1 MNVTIIRATSRKN
14 SSTYN
19 AAQYFISRLHNVEE
33 VFEFTL
39 PKDMPHICCGC
50 YACLSG
56 NEEKCG
62 GYAYLK
68 PINEAIAKSQLL
80 IFCCPVWCFH
90 APGQIKSFLDHYG
103 YRWLVHRPNF
113 DMLHKQTVII
123 TTAGGGGLRSAAKDI
138 ADSMYYCGVART
150 HVVTQSVWG
159 YFWNDMPENMKRSF
173 TRKLDKAA
181 VKVEKCARYL
191 KPSCKVKFL
200 YIMFKHLHLADKMW
214 PIDNAYWKEHV
225 KSSM

>member
-1 MNVTIIRATSRKN
+1 MNVTITRATSRKN

-56 NEEKCG
+56 HEEKCG

-80 IFCCPVWCFH
+80 IFC
-90 APGQIKSFLDHYG
+90 
-103 YRWLVHRPNF
+103 
-113 DMLHKQTVII
+113 
-123 TTAGGGGLRSAAKDI
+123 
-138 ADSMYYCGVART
+138 
-150 HVVTQSVWG
+150 
-159 YFWNDMPENMKRSF
+159 
-173 TRKLDKAA
+173 
-181 VKVEKCARYL
+181 
-191 KPSCKVKFL
+191 
-200 YIMFKHLHLADKMW
+200 
-214 PIDNAYWKEHV
+214 
-225 KSSM
+225 